1 MTYDRFEDT
10 PVWQAAA
17 DLAAEMFDWVEH
29 PLFRG
34 KGDLADQLQ
43 RAALSISNN
52 IAEGFERGTTNE
64 LLQFLYYA
72 RGSAGEVR
80 SMLGVMQRAAHF
92 KELRDQIA
100 ALKSRCESI
109 SRQLRGWANSLQNS
123 EIAGQRHLNDASRQ
137 AYENRQR
144 REAYLKR
151 LDTFNQQLLA
161 RLEAKRQARQ
171 ADHPADQPEV
181 GRDSGD
187 VPRQN
192 GVDPSDDTDSRP
204 GTARSSP

>member
-1 MTYDRFEDT
+1 MKYERFEDT

-17 DLAAEMFDWVEH
+17 DLAAAVFDWVEH
-29 PLFRG
+29 PAFRG

-80 SMLGVMQRAAHF
+80 SMLGVMERAAHF
-92 KELRDQIA
+92 RDLKPQIVKF
-100 ALKSRCESI
+100 KSQCESI
-109 SRQLRGWANSLQNS
+109 SRQIRGWTNSLQNS
-123 EIAGQRHLNDASRQ
+123 DIRGQRHLNDQSRR

-144 REAYLKR
+144 REEYQKR
-151 LDTFNQQLLA
+151 MDTFNQELLA
-161 RLEAKRQARQ
+161 RLEEQREARQ
-171 ADHPADQPEV
+171 ASEGPTDP
-181 GRDSGD
+181 RDSG
-187 VPRQN
+187 
-192 GVDPSDDTDSRP
+192 GSHGTDSRS
-204 GTARSSP
+204 GDSS

>member
-17 DLAAEMFDWVEH
+17 DLAAAVFDWVEH
-29 PLFRG
+29 PAFRG

-80 SMLGVMQRAAHF
+80 SMLGVMNVR
-92 KELRDQIA
+92 
-100 ALKSRCESI
+100 
-109 SRQLRGWANSLQNS
+109 
-123 EIAGQRHLNDASRQ
+123 
-137 AYENRQR
+137 
-144 REAYLKR
+144 
-151 LDTFNQQLLA
+151 
-161 RLEAKRQARQ
+161 
-171 ADHPADQPEV
+171 PAF
-181 GRDSGD
+181 GI
-187 VPRQN
+187 
-192 GVDPSDDTDSRP
+192 
-204 GTARSSP
+204 

>member
-17 DLAAEMFDWVEH
+17 DLAAAVFDWVEH
-29 PLFRG
+29 PVFRG

-80 SMLGVMQRAAHF
+80 SMLGVMERSARF
-92 KELRDQIA
+92 RDLKSQIA
-100 ALKSRCESI
+100 DFKSRCESI
-109 SRQLRGWANSLQNS
+109 SRQIRGWANSLQNS
-123 EIAGQRHLNDASRQ
+123 DIPGQRHLNDQSRR

-144 REAYLKR
+144 REEHQKR
-151 LDTFNQQLLA
+151 MDAFNQELLT
-161 RLEAKRQARQ
+161 RLEAQRQAWQ
-171 ADHPADQPEV
+171 AGASPNAAPDGDASHGADSP
-181 GRDSGD
+181 SGD
-187 VPRQN
+187 
-192 GVDPSDDTDSRP
+192 
-204 GTARSSP
+204 SS

>member
-17 DLAAEMFDWVEH
+17 DLAAAIFDWVEH
-29 PLFRG
+29 PAFRG

-80 SMLGVMQRAAHF
+80 SMLGVMERSAHF
-92 KELRDQIA
+92 RDLKSQISNF
-100 ALKSRCESI
+100 KSRCESI
-109 SRQLRGWANSLQNS
+109 SRQIRGWANSLQNS
-123 EIAGQRHLNDASRQ
+123 DIAGQRHLNDQSRR

-144 REAYLKR
+144 REEHQKR
-151 LDTFNQQLLA
+151 MDTFNQELLT
-161 RLEAKRQARQ
+161 RLEAQRQARQ
-171 ADHPADQPEV
+171 A
-181 GRDSGD
+181 GDS
-187 VPRQN
+187 P
-192 GVDPSDDTDSRP
+192 
-204 GTARSSP
+204 TARNGDAPHGADSHPGDSS

>member
-17 DLAAEMFDWVEH
+17 DLAAAVFDWVEH
-29 PLFRG
+29 PAFRG

-80 SMLGVMQRAAHF
+80 SMLGVMERSARF
-92 KELRDQIA
+92 RDLKSQIA
-100 ALKSRCESI
+100 DFKSRCESI
-109 SRQLRGWANSLQNS
+109 SRQIRGWANSLQNS
-123 EIAGQRHLNDASRQ
+123 DIPGQRHLNDQSRR

-144 REAYLKR
+144 REEHQKR
-151 LDTFNQQLLA
+151 MDTFNQELLT
-161 RLEAKRQARQ
+161 RLEAQRQAWQ
-171 ADHPADQPEV
+171 AGDSHNAAHDGDAAPGADSP
-181 GRDSGD
+181 SGD
-187 VPRQN
+187 
-192 GVDPSDDTDSRP
+192 
-204 GTARSSP
+204 SS

>member
-17 DLAAEMFDWVEH
+17 DLAAAIFDWVGH
-29 PLFRG
+29 PLFRD

-80 SMLGVMQRAAHF
+80 SMLGVMERAACF
-92 KELRDQIA
+92 RELRSQVTKF
-100 ALKSRCESI
+100 KSQCESI
-109 SRQLRGWANSLQNS
+109 SRQIRAWANSLQNS
-123 EIAGQRHLNDASRQ
+123 DIPGQRHLNDQSRR

-144 REAYLKR
+144 HEDYQKR
-151 LDTFNQQLLA
+151 MDTFNKELLA
-161 RLEAKRQARQ
+161 RLESQRQARQ
-171 ADHPADQPEV
+171 AGEPCTDPRNGDTSHDADTRS
-181 GRDSGD
+181 RDS
-187 VPRQN
+187 P
-192 GVDPSDDTDSRP
+192 
-204 GTARSSP
+204 

>member
-17 DLAAEMFDWVEH
+17 DLAAAIFDWVEH
-29 PLFRG
+29 PLFRD

-80 SMLGVMQRAAHF
+80 SMLGVMERTARFH
-92 KELRDQIA
+92 E
-100 ALKSRCESI
+100 LKSPISKFKSQCESI
-109 SRQLRGWANSLQNS
+109 SRQIRGWANSLQNS
-123 EIAGQRHLNDASRQ
+123 DISGQRHLNDQSRR

-144 REAYLKR
+144 HEEYQKR
-151 LDTFNQQLLA
+151 MDTFNKELLA
-161 RLEAKRQARQ
+161 RLESQRQARLPG
-171 ADHPADQPEV
+171 ASPTDPRDGDTAHGAESSS
-181 GRDSGD
+181 RDS
-187 VPRQN
+187 P
-192 GVDPSDDTDSRP
+192 
-204 GTARSSP
+204 

>member
-1 MTYDRFEDT
+1 MTYDRFEAT

-17 DLAAEMFDWVEH
+17 DLAAAIFDWVEH
-29 PLFRG
+29 PAFRG

-80 SMLGVMQRAAHF
+80 SMLGVMERSAHF
-92 KELRDQIA
+92 RDLKSQISNF
-100 ALKSRCESI
+100 KSRCESI
-109 SRQLRGWANSLQNS
+109 SRQIRGWANSLQNS
-123 EIAGQRHLNDASRQ
+123 DIPGQRHLNDQSRR

-144 REAYLKR
+144 REEHQKR
-151 LDTFNQQLLA
+151 MDTFNQELLT
-161 RLEAKRQARQ
+161 RLEAQRQARQ
-171 ADHPADQPEV
+171 AGDFPTAARNGDAPHGADSH
-181 GRDSGD
+181 SGD
-187 VPRQN
+187 
-192 GVDPSDDTDSRP
+192 
-204 GTARSSP
+204 SS